1 MDMLQTLTDLIDMRS
16 FSNLWYW
23 IALAVTWSSASR
35 WVIGVPWDM
44 VIRARRRGGV
54 AAEQL
59 HTLMRLNV
67 ARYLLVAR
75 EGGLAATALGSFL
88 MTVVLLLGFAYQVE
102 FCQALSF
109 IAVPMTLVAWLS
121 LRVAQHYEAALTDG
135 VPSTEVLIHVLS
147 RHRLHVQLVGIV
159 ALTITAFWGMVQNLN
174 ISILN

>member
-1 MDMLQTLTDLIDMRS
+1 MLETLTDLIDMRS

-23 IALAVTWSSASR
+23 IALAVVWSSASR
-35 WVIGVPWDM
+35 WVLGVPWDL

-59 HTLMRLNV
+59 HGLVQINV

-75 EGGLAATALGSFL
+75 EGGLAATALMSFL
-88 MTVVLLLGFAYQVE
+88 MTMLLLLGFAYNVE
-102 FCQALSF
+102 FCQALAF
-109 IAVPMTLVAWLS
+109 IAVPMALVAWMT
-121 LRVAQHYEAALTDG
+121 LRVAAAYEAALASDG
-135 VPSTEVLIHVLS
+135 APSTEVLIRVLT

-159 ALTITAFWGMVQNLN
+159 ALTVTAFWGMVQNFN